1 MLRLIFEGAIALH
14 PEMHSATARA
24 IYGVD
29 VLLTS
34 DFEPKLLEVETTMFR
49 VFLHIHTYINHGVNK
64 QYILFTWFRLLTVR
78 TVLGHANMM
87 SKMCLEMVN

>member
-14 PEMHSATARA
+14 PEMHSTTARA

-34 DFEPKLLEVETTMFR
+34 DFEPKLLEVETAIFR
-49 VFLHIHTYINHGVNK
+49 VYTYI
-64 QYILFTWFRLLTVR
+64 
-78 TVLGHANMM
+78 
-87 SKMCLEMVN
+87 C

>member
-1 MLRLIFEGAIALH
+1 MTTNLYILFFSLTAVSWKIIHEKVRSMLRLIFEGAIALH

-34 DFEPKLLEVETTMFR
+34 DFEPKLLEVETAIFR
-49 VFLHIHTYINHGVNK
+49 VYTHIYI
-64 QYILFTWFRLLTVR
+64 YICQSW
-78 TVLGHANMM
+78 
-87 SKMCLEMVN
+87 S